1 MKTETRAWLFI
12 VIIGLAIGIYLVQT
26 YNYIE
31 MVEAVRDRWEPW

>member
-1 MKTETRAWLFI
+1 MKTVTGAWLLI
-12 VIIGLAIGIYLVQT
+12 VNFDLAIGIYLAQT